1 MKKGFTLAELLIVI
15 SHLAIIAL
23 ITMPIIVNVIKS
35 SKENAFIDN
44 GYTLM
49 SALRTYQVAENK
61 PITIDFTNKTNTNVL
76 SLNNDLP
83 DGGTMSIDNN
93 GKIKLALWDN
103 DLKICITK
111 AKEEKHIKKNKTLTK
126 STCK

>member
-15 SHLAIIAL
+15 SLLAIIAL